1 VERSYSARR
10 KRSDTVSQGDY
21 ELVGKILTRDKI
33 AQTLIEALK
42 PLDYTQALWEGGAIA
57 FNRVDEWSDI
67 DLYLLVDDDRV
78 DRAFL
83 AVEEALKSLSP
94 IKQKYDVPQTPWPG
108 VSQAFYKLENAS
120 EYLLIDLAVLKL
132 SSTERFLEPEIHGY
146 AVFHFNKN
154 DKVKLPRLDKDAFI
168 KKLHARLERLKA
180 RFEMFNNF
188 VQKEINRGNTIE
200 AMDAY
205 YVITLSTLV
214 EALRMKH
221 SPIHYDFKTRYIHY
235 ELPPQVTEKLQ
246 ELYFVR
252 DEKDLQEKYD
262 KASKWFRKL
271 IPEIDGD
278 NVERLIKR

>member
-1 VERSYSARR
+1 
-10 KRSDTVSQGDY
+10 
-21 ELVGKILTRDKI
+21 LVGKILTRDKI